1 MWRFLYENRLEQRHL
16 DVLDQDR
23 DMLESLYHDARED
36 EWLLQTDVG
45 VTRMRKILRQVAE
58 GQLGAT
64 A

>member
-1 MWRFLYENRLEQRHL
+1 MWRFLYENRLEQHHL